1 MGFMTFGVEW
11 ELQVTQDTLHMS
23 PKPPGRCKLLN
34 NSKYGPH
41 KPAVHLDVQY
51 VFVFPIK

>member
-1 MGFMTFGVEW
+1 MTFGVEW